1 MDFITILRSTT
12 YDAGNKTKTEIDSN
26 NDGIIDSV
34 YYYTY
39 DTTSGNLTKEEYD
52 YNNDGIINDAIIY
65 DYDANGNMT
74 RKEYSY
80 WVYLYYWAL
89 I

>member
-1 MDFITILRSTT
+1 MTILRSTY
-12 YDAGNKTKTEIDSN
+12 YDANGKKTKTEIDSDN
-26 NDGIIDSV
+26 NGVINSV

-39 DTTSGNLTKEEYD
+39 DPISGNLTKEEYD
-52 YNNDGIINDAIIY
+52 YDNDGTIDDTITY

-80 WVYLYYWAL
+80 WVNLYYWAL